1 MAPIGVSR
9 EKWNEVSVP
18 EIDNEIDEDTLPTR
32 GRRAAPKSRF
42 AKISATVLDPI
53 APLVARVAAWLSAHR
68 LGALLTAAVLVALTA
83 IGSGAALM
91 RTVTES
97 AFGEDATTST
107 REGRPTPDSTGAE
120 GINPFGPIL
129 PTSTPAEPF
138 RIPEPTDESAQE
150 PAPAPAPAPE
160 PTVQPEPTETPE
172 PSDEH
177 PGKGNG
183 KGKGGGPD
191 KPE

>member
-1 MAPIGVSR
+1 MPVIDD
-9 EKWNEVSVP
+9 
-18 EIDNEIDEDTLPTR
+18 DNEIDEDTLPTR

-42 AKISATVLDPI
+42 ATVSAAMLDPI

-91 RTVTES
+91 RTVTET
-97 AFGEDATTST
+97 AFGEDAPPST
-107 REGRPTPDSTGAE
+107 RDGRPTPDSTGAE
-120 GINPFGPIL
+120 GVSPFGPIL

-138 RIPEPTDESAQE
+138 RIPEPTDAPAEE
-150 PAPAPAPAPE
+150 PAPEPAPEPE
-160 PTVQPEPTETPE
+160 PTVQPEPSETPE
-172 PSDEH
+172 PSDDH

-183 KGKGGGPD
+183 KGNPGGPN